1 MQGLTARLSSPPT
14 PRALPVAIIPSAL
27 ASPPEV
33 VMLPRLT
40 CAAAAALLGFLAA
53 PAVATYLAADLVD
66 VPVERLVKNLE
77 AKATKEPKDVT
88 VRLNLARAHGMAYAS
103 KTDTAKVWKDKEA
116 EGVWFD
122 HEPKLVPFELKKTD
136 DKKKAAAAK
145 AHLKKAKAWFD
156 EALKLDKNNLSAQLG
171 RAWVLEQ
178 SGEKKEAIAGYRATI
193 KQAWAKEKDLKAG
206 RLGGRYYTA
215 EAAEYLV
222 LLLDKEKDRK
232 EIAELKE
239 RSDKLE
245 KLPRPITPLVVPLQ
259 DGLTAADLID
269 GKARV
274 AFDADGS
281 GRARRWTW
289 VTPKAGWLVS
299 DPRGTGQ
306 VTSGLQLFGN
316 VTFWM
321 FWEDGYQA
329 LSALDDDGDGVL
341 KGKELAGLAI
351 WQDANGNG
359 KCDRGEVRPLAD
371 HGVVALSCRP
381 DRGAPAGCAAGA
393 GAVVKFKN
401 GKTRPTFDV
410 VLQRR

>member
-1 MQGLTARLSSPPT
+1 
-14 PRALPVAIIPSAL
+14 
-27 ASPPEV
+27 
-33 VMLPRLT
+33 MLPRLT
-40 CAAAAALLGFLAA
+40 GAAGAALLCFLAA

-77 AKATKEPKDVT
+77 AKAKTEPKSVA

-145 AHLKKAKAWFD
+145 AHLKKSKGWFD
-156 EALKLDKNNLSAQLG
+156 EALKLDKNNLSARLG
-171 RAWVLEQ
+171 RAWALEQ
-178 SGEKKEAIAGYRATI
+178 MGEKKEAIAGYRATI
-193 KQAWAKEKDLKAG
+193 KQAWQKEKDLKAG
-206 RLGGRYYTA
+206 PLGGHYYTA
-215 EAAEYLV
+215 EAAGYLIP
-222 LLLDKEKDRK
+222 LLDKEKDKK

-239 RSDKLE
+239 RSDQLK
-245 KLPRPITPLVVPLQ
+245 KLPRPITPLVVPLA
-259 DGLTAADLID
+259 DGLGAADLID
-269 GKARV
+269 PKARV

-281 GRARRWTW
+281 GLPRRWTW
-289 VTPKAGWLVS
+289 VTAKAGWLVY

-306 VTSGLQLFGN
+306 VTSGLQLFGG

-321 FWEDGYQA
+321 FWDDGYQA
-329 LSALDDDGDGVL
+329 LAALDDDGDGVL

-351 WQDANGNG
+351 WHDANGDG
-359 KCDRGEVRPLAD
+359 KCDRGEVRPLAE
-371 HGVVALSCRP
+371 HGIVALSCRA
-381 DRGAPAGCAAGA
+381 DRGAPAGCAAWARA
-393 GAVVKFKN
+393 GVTFKG